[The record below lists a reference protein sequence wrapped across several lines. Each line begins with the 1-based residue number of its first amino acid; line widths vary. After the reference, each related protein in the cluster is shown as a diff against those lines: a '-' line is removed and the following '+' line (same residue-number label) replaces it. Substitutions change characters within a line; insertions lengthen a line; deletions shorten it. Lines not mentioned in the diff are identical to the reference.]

1 MRHALPVRR
10 EVSDGPA
17 DPELSADGHAQ
28 ARLLADYLASEAID
42 AIYTSPMKRAVQTA
56 AAITAATGISVT
68 EIDGVAEWDRHSS
81 EYIPVEELKATND
94 PRWQEMMSGTWN
106 ADEEQAEFDAR
117 VHQSL
122 EEVIGRHR
130 GHTVVVS
137 CHGGVINSYLARV
150 LGLPTSQFF
159 YPNYTSIHR
168 VAASSSGH
176 RSILSI
182 NETSHLRGSGLL
194 TGLFRS

>member
-1 MRHALPVRR
+1 MRR
-10 EVSDGPA
+10 EVEDGPA
-17 DPELSADGHAQ
+17 DPELSEVGHAQ
-28 ARLLADYLASEAID
+28 ARVLSEYLSSEAID

-56 AAITAATGISVT
+56 DPLATATGLAFA
-68 EIDGVAEWDRHSS
+68 EIEGVAEWDRHSN

-94 PRWQEMMSGTWN
+94 PRWQEMVAGGWN
-106 ADEEQAEFDAR
+106 SDEDPAEFDRR
-117 VHQSL
+117 VYDSI
-122 EEVIGRHR
+122 EEIIGRHR

-150 LGLPTSQFF
+150 LGLTSSQFF

-168 VAASSSGH
+168 IAASSGGH

-182 NETSHLRGSGLL
+182 NETSHLRGTGLA
-194 TGLFRS
+194 TGLFK